1 MYTILTFS
9 CIKYEFYVKM
19 LKFKHIFN
27 HRKERVNSIKEK
39 LSIIKYY
46 YIRFK
51 RYKNTCNCVKKI
63 IFKNEFNKKKFNCIE
78 KIKFK

>member
-1 MYTILTFS
+1 
-9 CIKYEFYVKM
+9 M
-19 LKFKHIFN
+19 LKFKQIQYEKF
-27 HRKERVNSIKEK
+27 KKVQVVTIK

-51 RYKNTCNCVKKI
+51 RYKNTCSYVKKI
-63 IFKNEFNKKKFNCIE
+63 TFKNEFNKKKFNCIE

>member
-1 MYTILTFS
+1 
-9 CIKYEFYVKM
+9 M
-19 LKFKHIFN
+19 LKFKQIQYE
-27 HRKERVNSIKEK
+27 KLKKVQVVTIK

-51 RYKNTCNCVKKI
+51 RYKNTCNYVKKI
-63 IFKNEFNKKKFNCIE
+63 TLLKMNLIRRNLIAL